1 MELNNQIIR
10 FFNFFKNLISN
21 ESYKIF
27 RNVFII
33 SLTGFLAIIIY
44 LLILSTNLPSVSE
57 LNKYNPEQV
66 SKIISA
72 DNVVI
77 KKLYT
82 HKRDMVDI
90 SNIPQHLINAL
101 IVMEDREFYSHNG
114 INIKSTIRALIVDI
128 LSFSSKQGASTLTQ
142 QLARTMYTNK
152 NAKYY
157 IGQSKKITR
166 KIKELITAIKIEQT
180 YTKSEILELYFNSVY
195 FGHGTYGVQAASVYY
210 FGKDVSEITIDEA
223 AILIGLLPAPAK
235 YSPIRHPERA
245 IKKRN
250 LVLRV
255 MLNNGYIN
263 ESIYS
268 TYRNIELPI
277 KNIDFDNSLASYFSE
292 YIRRE
297 LETLDEDL
305 NINIY
310 EDGLQINTT
319 LDMGIQ
325 SIIETAFNDV
335 MEKNQKIFSNEILSS
350 KNKLKELSD
359 YYSVSIDSIKTILN
373 DTTVIPQKYRSKLLV
388 QGSVVVI
395 DPIHGHVLGM
405 IGGRT
410 EKEYRDHFNRAT
422 QAERQPGSVFK
433 PLIYF
438 TALEEGY
445 SPCTQ
450 LLNQPLVFFIDDTT
464 KWNPQNHDGSTG
476 LLTTLRDG
484 LRRSLNLI
492 SVRIVQELISPI
504 QVSKTAKRFGI
515 STNIRSV
522 DAIALGVSE
531 VKPIEITSAYS
542 AIANN
547 GILNTPLSII
557 SINDNDGREIKQF
570 VNSSYEIANESDIYI
585 LRDMMKSVIDRGTGG
600 SIRWKYKFYA
610 PAAGKTGTTNSK
622 TDAWFVGF
630 TPQLAIG
637 VWVGL
642 DDPSMTLGDK
652 QYGSSAAL
660 PIFAKSIKQIYD
672 KGSFSYLKQSI
683 KLNNKKDWSMPNNVI
698 IKDICNNTCC
708 LKTEWCDSYKEY
720 FNVNNIPLDKCS
732 DSNPLFRFNE

>member
-1 MELNNQIIR
+1 LGIVHHIIK
-10 FFNFFKNLISN
+10 FLKSLSISN
-21 ESYKIF
+21 EFLKVL
-27 RNVFII
+27 RNTFIVFLIVFII
-33 SLTGFLAIIIY
+33 MVSY
-44 LLILSTNLPSVSE
+44 LLVLSTNLPSISE
-57 LNKYNPEQV
+57 LNRYNPEQV

-101 IVMEDREFYSHNG
+101 IVMEDREFYLHNG

-157 IGQSKKITR
+157 IGQSKKIDR
-166 KIKELITAIKIEQT
+166 KLKELITAIKIEQT

-210 FGKDVSEITIDEA
+210 FGKDVSKITIDEA

-235 YSPIRHPERA
+235 YSPIRHPDRA
-245 IKKRN
+245 IRKRD
-250 LVLRV
+250 LVLNV
-255 MLNNGYIN
+255 MFNNGYLKEDIF
-263 ESIYS
+263 SA
-268 TYRNIELPI
+268 NISKNLPI
-277 KNIDFDNSLASYFSE
+277 KNSDFDNSLASYFSE
-292 YIRRE
+292 HIRRE
-297 LETLDEDL
+297 LELLDEELD
-305 NINIY
+305 INIY

-319 LDMGIQ
+319 LDMGVQ
-325 SIIETAFNDV
+325 NIIESKFNSI
-335 MEKNQKIFSNEILSS
+335 MKKNQKIFNSEILGNT
-350 KNKLKELSD
+350 NKLIELSK
-359 YYSVSIDSIKTILN
+359 YYNISIDSLKIILN
-373 DTTVIPQKYRSKLLV
+373 DSTTIPQKYRSKLLV

-395 DPIHGHVLGM
+395 DPAHGHILGM

-438 TALEEGY
+438 TALEQGY

-464 KWNPQNHDGSTG
+464 QWNPQNHDGSTG

-504 QVSKTAKRFGI
+504 QVSNTAKRFGLT
-515 STNIRSV
+515 TNIRSV

-531 VKPIEITSAYS
+531 VKPLEITSAYS

-547 GILNTPLSII
+547 GILNTPLSMI
-557 SINDNDGREIKQF
+557 SINDNEGREIKQF
-570 VNSSYEIANESDIYI
+570 VNSSFEIANESEIYI
-585 LRDMMKSVIDRGTGG
+585 LRDMMKSVVDRGTGG

-630 TPQLAIG
+630 TPQIAIG
-637 VWVGL
+637 IWVGL
-642 DDPSMTLGDK
+642 DDPSMTLGSK

-660 PIFAKSIKQIYD
+660 PIFAKSIKAIYD
-672 KGSFSYLKQSI
+672 KGSYSYLKQLI
-683 KLNNKKDWSMPNNVI
+683 KLDNKRDWAMPNNVI

-720 FNVNNIPLDKCS
+720 FSIDNIPDDKCS
-732 DSNPLFRFNE
+732 DSNPLFRFND

>member
-1 MELNNQIIR
+1 MGTINHIKSFLKSI
-10 FFNFFKNLISN
+10 KISN
-21 ESYKIF
+21 EFLKVL
-27 RNVFII
+27 RNTSLVFLFGFII
-33 SLTGFLAIIIY
+33 ITTY
-44 LLILSTNLPSVSE
+44 LLILSTNLPSISE
-57 LNKYNPEQV
+57 LNRYNPEQV

-101 IVMEDREFYSHNG
+101 IVMEDREFYLHNG

-152 NAKYY
+152 KAKYY
-157 IGQSKKITR
+157 IGQSKKIDR
-166 KIKELITAIKIEQT
+166 KLKELITAIKIEQT
-180 YTKSEILELYFNSVY
+180 YTKAEVLELYFNSVY
-195 FGHGTYGVQAASVYY
+195 FGHGTYGVQAASAYY
-210 FGKDVSEITIDEA
+210 FGKDVSKITIDEA
-223 AILIGLLPAPAK
+223 AILIGMLPAPAK

-245 IKKRN
+245 MRKRN
-250 LVLRV
+250 LVLNV
-255 MLNNGYIN
+255 MFNNGYLEEDIFNIN
-263 ESIYS
+263 IS
-268 TYRNIELPI
+268 RKLPE
-277 KNIDFDNSLASYFSE
+277 KSIDFDNSLASYFSE
-292 YIRRE
+292 HIRRE
-297 LETLDEDL
+297 LEILDEELD
-305 NINIY
+305 INIY

-325 SIIETAFNDV
+325 NIIESTFNSV
-335 MEKNQKIFSNEILSS
+335 MRKNQKIFNNEILDS
-350 KNKLKELSD
+350 KNKLIELSD
-359 YYSVSIDSIKTILN
+359 YYNISIDSLKIILN
-373 DTTVIPQKYRSKLLV
+373 DSTVIPQRYRSKLLV
-388 QGSVVVI
+388 QGAVVVM
-395 DPIHGHVLGM
+395 DPIHGHILGM

-410 EKEYRDHFNRAT
+410 EKEYRDHFNRST

-433 PLIYF
+433 PLIYL
-438 TALEEGY
+438 TALEQGY

-464 KWNPQNHDGSTG
+464 QWNPQNHDGSTG

-492 SVRIVQELISPI
+492 SVRIVQELISPV
-504 QVSKTAKRFGI
+504 QVSSTAKRFGLT
-515 STNIRSV
+515 TNIRSV

-531 VKPIEITSAYS
+531 VKPLEITSAYS

-547 GILNTPLSII
+547 GILNTPLSMI
-557 SINDNDGREIKQF
+557 SVNDNEGREIKQF
-570 VNSSYEIANESDIYI
+570 VNSSFEIANESDIYI

-630 TPQLAIG
+630 TPQIAIG
-637 VWVGL
+637 VWVGI
-642 DDPSMTLGDK
+642 DDPSMTLGNK

-660 PIFAKSIKQIYD
+660 PIFAKSIKAIYE
-672 KGSFSYLKQSI
+672 KGSYSYLKQLI
-683 KLNNKKDWSMPNNVI
+683 KLNNKIDWAIPNNVI
-698 IKDICNNTCC
+698 IKDICKNTCC

-720 FNVNNIPLDKCS
+720 FSIDNIPIEKCS
-732 DSNPLFRFNE
+732 DSNPLFRFND

>member
-1 MELNNQIIR
+1 MGIVHHIIK
-10 FFNFFKNLISN
+10 FLKSLSISN
-21 ESYKIF
+21 EFLKVL
-27 RNVFII
+27 RNTFIVFLIVFII
-33 SLTGFLAIIIY
+33 MVSY
-44 LLILSTNLPSVSE
+44 LLVLSTNLPSISE
-57 LNKYNPEQV
+57 LNRYNPEQV

-72 DNVVI
+72 DNIVI

-101 IVMEDREFYSHNG
+101 IVMEDREFYLHNG

-157 IGQSKKITR
+157 IGQSKKIDR
-166 KIKELITAIKIEQT
+166 KLKELITAIKIEQT

-210 FGKDVSEITIDEA
+210 FGKDVSKITIDEA

-235 YSPIRHPERA
+235 YSPIRHPDRA
-245 IKKRN
+245 IRKRD
-250 LVLRV
+250 LVLNV
-255 MLNNGYIN
+255 MFNNGYLKEDIF
-263 ESIYS
+263 SA
-268 TYRNIELPI
+268 NISKNLPI
-277 KNIDFDNSLASYFSE
+277 KNSDFDNSLASYFSE
-292 YIRRE
+292 HIRRE
-297 LETLDEDL
+297 LELLDEELD
-305 NINIY
+305 INIY

-319 LDMGIQ
+319 LDMGVQ
-325 SIIETAFNDV
+325 NIIESKFNSI
-335 MEKNQKIFSNEILSS
+335 MKKNQKIFNSEILGNT
-350 KNKLKELSD
+350 NKLIELSK
-359 YYSVSIDSIKTILN
+359 YYNISIDSLKIILN
-373 DTTVIPQKYRSKLLV
+373 DSTTIPQKYRSKLLV

-395 DPIHGHVLGM
+395 DPAHGHILGM

-438 TALEEGY
+438 TALEQGY

-464 KWNPQNHDGSTG
+464 QWNPQNHDGSTG

-504 QVSKTAKRFGI
+504 QVSNTAKRFGLT
-515 STNIRSV
+515 TNIRSV

-531 VKPIEITSAYS
+531 VKPLEITSAYS

-547 GILNTPLSII
+547 GILNTPLSMI
-557 SINDNDGREIKQF
+557 SINDNEGREIKQF
-570 VNSSYEIANESDIYI
+570 VNSSFEIANESEIYI
-585 LRDMMKSVIDRGTGG
+585 LRDMMKSVVDRGTGG

-630 TPQLAIG
+630 TPQIAIG
-637 VWVGL
+637 IWVGL
-642 DDPSMTLGDK
+642 DDPSMTLGSK

-660 PIFAKSIKQIYD
+660 PIFAKSIKAIYD
-672 KGSFSYLKQSI
+672 KGSYSYLKQLI
-683 KLNNKKDWSMPNNVI
+683 KLDNKRDWAMPNNVI

-720 FNVNNIPLDKCS
+720 FSIDNIPDDKCS
-732 DSNPLFRFNE
+732 DSNPLFRFND

>member
-1 MELNNQIIR
+1 
-10 FFNFFKNLISN
+10 
-21 ESYKIF
+21 
-27 RNVFII
+27 
-33 SLTGFLAIIIY
+33 
-44 LLILSTNLPSVSE
+44 
-57 LNKYNPEQV
+57 
-66 SKIISA
+66 
-72 DNVVI
+72 
-77 KKLYT
+77 
-82 HKRDMVDI
+82 MVDI
-90 SNIPQHLINAL
+90 SNVPQHLINAL
-101 IVMEDREFYSHNG
+101 IVMEDREFYLHNG

-157 IGQSKKITR
+157 IGQSKKIDR
-166 KIKELITAIKIEQT
+166 KLKELITAIKIEQT

-210 FGKDVSEITIDEA
+210 FGKDVSEISIDEA

-245 IKKRN
+245 LKKRN
-250 LVLRV
+250 LVLNV
-255 MLNNGYIN
+255 MFNNGYLEENIFN
-263 ESIYS
+263 MNIS
-268 TYRNIELPI
+268 RNLPV
-277 KNIDFDNSLASYFSE
+277 KNSDFDNSLASYFSE
-292 YIRRE
+292 HIRRE
-297 LETLDEDL
+297 LELLDEELD
-305 NINIY
+305 INIY

-325 SIIETAFNDV
+325 NIIESKFNSV
-335 MEKNQKIFSNEILSS
+335 MKKNQKIFNREILEN
-350 KNKLKELSD
+350 KNKLIELSD
-359 YYSVSIDSIKTILN
+359 YYNISIDSLKVILADSTTI
-373 DTTVIPQKYRSKLLV
+373 PEKYRSKLLV

-395 DPIHGHVLGM
+395 DPAHGHILGM

-438 TALEEGY
+438 TALEQGY

-464 KWNPQNHDGSTG
+464 QWNPQNHDGSTG

-504 QVSKTAKRFGI
+504 QVSNTAKRFGI
-515 STNIRSV
+515 TTNIRSV

-531 VKPIEITSAYS
+531 VKPLEITSAYS

-547 GILNTPLSII
+547 GILNTPLSMV
-557 SINDNDGREIKQF
+557 SINDNEGREIKQF
-570 VNSSYEIANESDIYI
+570 VNSSFEIANESDIYI
-585 LRDMMKSVIDRGTGG
+585 LRDMMKSVVDRGTGG

-630 TPQLAIG
+630 TPQIAIG
-637 VWVGL
+637 IWVGL
-642 DDPSMTLGDK
+642 DDPSMTLGSK

-660 PIFAKSIKQIYD
+660 PIFAKSVKAIYD
-672 KGSFSYLKQSI
+672 KGSYSYLKQLI
-683 KLNNKKDWSMPNNVI
+683 KLNNKRDWAMPNNVI

-720 FNVNNIPLDKCS
+720 FSIDNIPVEKCS
-732 DSNPLFRFNE
+732 DSNPLFRFND